1 MKSDY
6 PESAK
11 IAEEF
16 LLHDD
21 LEEDEL
27 KRLRRRIEDLL
38 RKNKKALFVV
48 AAVLSDHDFLEISN

>member
-1 MKSDY
+1 MRGDY

-11 IAEEF
+11 LTEEF

-27 KRLRRRIEDLL
+27 KYLRRRIEDLL
-38 RKNKKALFVV
+38 RKNRKALFVA
-48 AAVLSDHDFLEISN
+48 AAVLADHDFLEIS

>member
-1 MKSDY
+1 MKGDY

-11 IAEEF
+11 LAEEF

-27 KRLRRRIEDLL
+27 KYLRRRIEDLL
-38 RKNKKALFVV
+38 RKNKKALFIA
-48 AAVLSDHDFLEISN
+48 AAVLADHDFIEISN

>member
-27 KRLRRRIEDLL
+27 KYLRRRIEDVL
-38 RKNKKALFVV
+38 RKNKKALYMV
-48 AAVLSDHDFLEISN
+48 AAVLADHEFIEIS

>member
-1 MKSDY
+1 MKADY

-11 IAEEF
+11 LAEEF

-27 KRLRRRIEDLL
+27 KRMRRRIEDLL
-38 RKNKKALFVV
+38 RKNKKALFIA
-48 AAVLSDHDFLEISN
+48 AAVLADHDFLEISY